1 MSYRGQEVGPNY
13 DFSGGQASAKPTD
26 SLELNEAT
34 VCKNLIVLPR
44 GRGIR
49 SRQGDTEFNGTAMN
63 SGANVQGLI
72 YYKQQDADEWLVA
85 VAGAKIF
92 KSEMDGT
99 MDDITG
105 AITVTAAAANTFT
118 PFVAEDEVIFVG
130 GAPDAPFKWTGSGD
144 AAALGGTPP
153 TGRFGFYHNNRAFIG
168 SPTGNRSRIYWSIL
182 ADIEDWSGTGSGNA
196 DVHTN
201 DGDVLVGA
209 AVLNEYLVL
218 LFKENSI
225 HKLIGRVSPFPTT
238 LFVKG
243 VGAAGKHAIV
253 NGPDGLVYFITP
265 KGRMAVTD
273 GDSILTEEDLPRIKY
288 ADDLWDGLSSTRYGN
303 IFGISYVGKDF
314 RHIIWCCTNSG
325 ATTNNIAIIWDVDNK
340 CWLQNPEGFDCNVMA
355 LTQNGTL
362 YGGHYNGKI
371 YKKDVASTYTDAS
384 ESSANIKAIW
394 RSGWNPLGGYMQIK
408 NLDWMNL
415 SIQTQ
420 TSGNLSVKFG
430 VDYTPD
436 LLTHNVDITAPG
448 GKWNQML
455 WDIDSWGGQD
465 DVLKHVIGVGL
476 RGNVFQYAFD
486 NTNQAQVY
494 QVNGYSIAGKLSGQK
509 EVSTV

>member
-1 MSYRGQEVGPNY
+1 MSYRGTEVGPNY
-13 DFSGGQASAKPTD
+13 DFSGGQCSAKPKD

-34 VCKNLIVLPR
+34 ECKNLIILPG

-49 SRQGDTEFNGTAMN
+49 SRLGDTAFNGTAMN

-99 MDDITG
+99 MDDITDV
-105 AITVTAAAANTFT
+105 IVVTAGVANTFT

-130 GAPDAPFKWTGSGD
+130 GAPDAPFKWTGSGN
-144 AAALGGTPP
+144 AVALGGSPP

-182 ADIEDWSGTGSGNA
+182 NDIEDWSGTGSGNA

-209 AVLNEYLVL
+209 AVLNEYMVL

-225 HKLIGRVSPFPTT
+225 HKMIGRVSPFPVT
-238 LFVKG
+238 LFVNG
-243 VGAAGKHAIV
+243 IGAAGKHAIV

-273 GDSILTEEDLPRIKY
+273 GNRILNEVDLPRIKY
-288 ADDLWDGLSSTRYGN
+288 MDDIWNTVVVSRLDN

-314 RHIIWCCTNSG
+314 RHIIWSVTLG
-325 ATTNNIAIIWDVDNK
+325 TTNDTAIIWDVDNK
-340 CWLQNPEGFDCNVMA
+340 CWIYFPEGYSCNVMA
-355 LTQNGTL
+355 KEQDGTL
-362 YGGHYNGKI
+362 YGGHTDGKI
-371 YKKDVASTYTDAS
+371 YQKDVASTYTDAS

-394 RSGWNPLGGYMQIK
+394 RSGWNSMGGYMTIK
-408 NLDWMNL
+408 NLDWMSI

-420 TSGNLSVKFG
+420 SSSGNLSVKFG
-430 VDYTPD
+430 VDFNQD
-436 LLTHNVDITAPG
+436 LITKLVDIEAPG
-448 GKWNQML
+448 AKFNQAIFDL
-455 WDIDSWGGQD
+455 DVFGGQD
-465 DVLKHVIGVGL
+465 DVLRTVIDVGL

-494 QVNGYSIAGKLSGQK
+494 QVNGYSLSGKLSGQK
-509 EVSTV
+509 EVMTT